1 MSSENIGRYR
11 DITGHG
17 ERGTYI
23 NIAIRRAPTGRC
35 DARDQFYGFDLE
47 PVMNFL
53 YCILATSE
61 GNPASFGVVH

>member
-1 MSSENIGRYR
+1 MPRKNTGRYR
-11 DITGHG
+11 DMTIHG

-35 DARDQFYGFDLE
+35 DARDQFDGFDLE

-53 YCILATSE
+53 YQWR
-61 GNPASFGVVH
+61 